1 MKLVPIFAVCAV
13 LLASAAASAGS
24 VPGNTNRPVTLPS
37 QANHS
42 ADYQQWLHS
51 HDGLRQFN
59 PPSAATPRPQA
70 DYQLWLHRH
79 DGLRQFNSP
88 GLTR

>member
-1 MKLVPIFAVCAV
+1 MKLVPLFAVCAV
-13 LLASAAASAGS
+13 LLESVAASAGS
-24 VPGNTNRPVTLPS
+24 VPGNTNRPATLPS
-37 QANHS
+37 QANPS
-42 ADYQQWLHS
+42 VDYQQWLHR

-59 PPSAATPRPQA
+59 PPSATTPRPQA